1 MTTNARTMKTRT
13 RGGSILAAAAAAL
26 LLLPAPAWA
35 AGGGGGSGGSGGGG
49 GGAAGGSGTTT
60 GSLYSDLIIVLRDA
74 NGAPILKKYV
84 VPATTETAATTE
96 YCVQPVSY
104 EAVPGLTSS
113 ANPVDG
119 RDVWV
124 IPLQGEWIGSTDPLP
139 VAEIEA
145 CDPWPQYAMFVS
157 EVELERLNL
166 ARTADEVI
174 AGKIADVEL
183 KLRFAEAI
191 ALEST
196 GRISYDGSTID
207 ASPEN
212 AAMYQSLMNTGT
224 IPGLPKDP
232 VDMAGPPATI
242 GPAGDAVSNSQFDAW
257 ELAAM
262 TIGAAASKS
271 TPLTLDA
278 VEYYNRIV
286 GFPPPADPTAT
297 PPVPEYVSPWDG
309 VSFVRSA
316 NPDNPT
322 AQMTTGERFVD
333 YSGFSYNRS
342 QTFKGSVTWL
352 DVPTLTWKVSK
363 ITDVVPFTNLSSFA
377 TIGTNTLTG
386 VTAFAQLADDVRALC
401 NFIPDNTFLP
411 GFYMDVPGVDTN
423 AAQLKAIHDPAVD
436 LGTLPE
442 NVFQTYP
449 FQMTASLL
457 NPWGGTLIDT
467 AQLRLKIDASTALE
481 SGDVTATAVADGQAV
496 PFTVDGS
503 GDLVGKWGPDTGF
516 PVAKGYNVSTMF
528 DVTVAAGAP
537 VGAYSIT
544 LELIDVDDPAVVL
557 AQETGTINV
566 NANVAT
572 VLWGTPLPKLVTQG
586 VVMQIP
592 LRVYSPTT
600 GTGQLA
606 LTVTGPEA
614 LAAGDVKIYGSNVI
628 EGVTDMV
635 PMPLTLGAGTLVGTW
650 NAALEAG
657 YTPVTWYI
665 TVAEGAPVGN
675 YTFGVSLAGG
685 NSLAA
690 PIFVSVSA
698 PESHGKQPPD
708 AGEDTTAPVVTVTPV
723 GTLGSTASFTLTA
736 NEDGVTFDCM
746 LTTNNV
752 AGSWESCAS
761 PKTYTGLA
769 VGTYIFSAR
778 GTDKATNVSGVV
790 TRSWSVTSAV
800 PDPVDPVTP
809 VTPVGGTT
817 DGSQPAGVTR
827 TGGVDR
833 IATAI
838 ALSQERFDDST
849 ADAAVIARSDDFA
862 DALAAVPLTEAENA
876 SLLLTGQVLDA
887 RVLTEV
893 DRAVSDTGTVYVVG
907 GTGALPLSVD
917 AAIKT
922 TGRTVVRISGADR
935 YDTAALVARKLGN
948 PTAILL
954 ASGRD
959 FPDALAG
966 GTAAA
971 KAGGVLLLT
980 NGSTM
985 PDASA
990 KYLAEH
996 ATAPVYALGG
1006 PAAGAAPSA
1015 TALVGTDRYDTAVK
1029 VAKAFFTTPTG
1040 VSVASGVVFADALS
1054 GGADAAAQGWP
1065 LLITRPAAFP
1075 QVAAQYVTATP
1086 TIVHADVYGGTGAVQ
1101 ADVATAL
1108 AGCLHG

>member
-1 MTTNARTMKTRT
+1 M
-13 RGGSILAAAAAAL
+13 IAL
-26 LLLPAPAWA
+26 RAEN
-35 AGGGGGSGGSGGGG
+35 
-49 GGAAGGSGTTT
+49 GT
-60 GSLYSDLIIVLRDA
+60 
-74 NGAPILKKYV
+74 PILKKYD
-84 VPATTETAATTE
+84 VPATAETEATTE

-104 EAVPGLTSS
+104 EQVPGVMSS
-113 ANPVDG
+113 TNPVDG
-119 RDVWV
+119 RTVWV
-124 IPLQGEWIGSTDPLP
+124 LPLQGEWILTPPDPLP

-174 AGKIADVEL
+174 ARKIADVEL

-212 AAMYQSLMNTGT
+212 AAMYQSLMKTGT
-224 IPGLPKDP
+224 IPGLPASP
-232 VDMAGPPATI
+232 TTIPGPPAQI
-242 GPAGDAVSNSQFDAW
+242 GPADADGASNSRFNAW

-271 TPLTLDA
+271 TPLTIDA
-278 VEYYNRIV
+278 VEYYNRII
-286 GFPPPADPTAT
+286 GFPPPADPAAT
-297 PPVPEYVSPWDG
+297 PPVPEYVSPWG

-316 NPDNPT
+316 DPDNPT
-322 AQMTTGERFVD
+322 TPLAGTEQLVNYNSFT
-333 YSGFSYNRS
+333 YNRS

-352 DVPTLTWKVSK
+352 DVPALTWKVSK
-363 ITDVVPFTNLSSFA
+363 ITDVVPFTNLSAFA
-377 TIGTNTLTG
+377 EIGTHTLTG
-386 VTAFAQLADDVRALC
+386 ITAFAQLADDVRALC
-401 NFIPDNTFLP
+401 NFIPDNTFIP
-411 GFYMDVPGVDTN
+411 GFYMDVPGVDTT

-442 NVFQTYP
+442 NIFQTYP
-449 FQMTASLL
+449 FQVTASLL
-457 NPWGGTLIDT
+457 NPWGGTLIDE
-467 AQLRLKIDASTALE
+467 AQLRITIDASDALAAA
-481 SGDVTATAVADGQAV
+481 DVTATSGAEAI
-496 PFTVDGS
+496 PFTVDANE
-503 GDLVGKWGPDTGF
+503 DLVGRWGPDTGF
-516 PVAKGYNVSTMF
+516 PVAPGYNVSTTF
-528 DVTVAAGAP
+528 NVTVTDGAP
-537 VGAYSIT
+537 VGAYGIT
-544 LELIDVDDPAVVL
+544 LDLVDIDDPATVL
-557 AQETGTINV
+557 AQETGTITV
-566 NANVAT
+566 NANEAT
-572 VLWGTPLPKLVTQG
+572 VLWGDSLPKLATQG

-592 LRVYSPTT
+592 LRVYSPLA
-600 GTGQLA
+600 GTGELA
-606 LTVTGPEA
+606 LTVTGPGDDLTTPLVTEVTK
-614 LAAGDVKIYGSNVI
+614 AGDVKIYASN
-628 EGVTDMV
+628 GTDMV
-635 PMPLTLGAGTLVGTW
+635 PLPLTLNAEGQLVGTW
-650 NAALEAG
+650 NATLVAG
-657 YTPVTWYI
+657 YTPVTWYA
-665 TVAEGAPVGN
+665 TVAVGALVGN
-675 YTFGVSLAGG
+675 YAFGVSLVDG
-685 NSLAA
+685 NSLD
-690 PIFVSVSA
+690 PIVVSVSA
-698 PESHGKQPPD
+698 PESHGEQPPD
-708 AGEDTTAPVVTVTPV
+708 AGEDTTAPTVTVTPI
-723 GTLGSTASFTLTA
+723 GTLGATASFTLTA
-736 NEDGVTFDCM
+736 NESDVTFECM
-746 LTTNNV
+746 LTTNTV

-778 GTDKATNVSGVV
+778 GTDKATNVSDVV
-790 TRSWSVTSAV
+790 TRSWTVDA
-800 PDPVDPVTP
+800 PVDVTP
-809 VTPVGGTT
+809 PVVTPPVVTT
-817 DGSQPAGVTR
+817 SGSQPVGVSR
-827 TGGVDR
+827 TGGSDR
-833 IATAI
+833 IATAT
-838 ALSQERFDDST
+838 ALSQERFDDGT

-862 DALAAVPLTEAENA
+862 DALAAVPLAEETNA
-876 SLLLTGQVLDA
+876 TLLLTGQSLDA

-917 AAIKT
+917 AAIKA
-922 TGRTVVRISGADR
+922 TGRPVVRISGADR
-935 YDTAALVARKLGN
+935 YATATLVAQKVGN

-954 ASGRD
+954 ATGRD

-971 KAGGVLLLT
+971 KVGGVLLLT

-990 KYLAEH
+990 QYLAEH

-1029 VAKAFFTTPTG
+1029 VAKAFFTAPSG
-1040 VSVASGVVFADALS
+1040 VSVASGVVFADALA

-1101 ADVATAL
+1101 ANVATAL